1 MKLRRPILLAIAL
14 SALALAGTALWLG
27 SSASG
32 LRFVLA
38 RIQAA
43 VPGLGY
49 SHAQGRLGGEFVIE
63 DLRLHRPGVQ
73 ISADRVSARLDPL
86 SLLGAAYDFS
96 ALRIDGLRVQLLPA
110 TQSAAAPSV
119 MALPRLRVAALT
131 IHDAVLIAADGSEP
145 ARGNLSGALE
155 LYGQR
160 IQLGQLQLQADHWQG
175 AGRVTIDLSDPW
187 WLDEVVF
194 DAEAELRPGLR
205 VKGRLQRL
213 HKSADR
219 NFRVRLEQPLRVM
232 MELSPGANLQSFAAT
247 LQMPTQAAEALGLPA
262 SQPVAA
268 ALRVRGDSG
277 ALAVSGELQLADRRF
292 AIADSRIS
300 YHSGQVQIHAL
311 ALDLPSM
318 GRVTI
323 NGSLPLS
330 ATEALT
336 LQVHSDELQI
346 AAGNTAPW
354 RLGGDLALSGSWQQL
369 ALQPDFGI
377 RRGDWPEL
385 RVSGT
390 LALEPQALH
399 LTPLQLRSANG
410 RLDINGQI
418 GRDAQ
423 PASAL
428 ALELVDFDPG
438 LLLPDWP
445 GRLHGSAHWLGRLS
459 TSTADG
465 QLQID
470 AIEGRLRQ
478 QPVHIAGSLQFSGL
492 RVEHADL
499 GASIG
504 PNSIQLR
511 GDTAAG
517 SALHITVSAPDLAA
531 LWPGSSGAL
540 ALSLDRDRDWRI
552 QATGTALHWQESE
565 VAGFS
570 VQGHAPIA
578 LAQGEASLHG
588 RLTGLRQGKFAIDSA
603 DFDLD
608 GRVDRHRIKLALRQP
623 DSRFNLAAEG
633 GWSDAGWGGLLTAA
647 ELQLDQRAMLRLA
660 APSALQYGAGRLSLG
675 AACVEAPPD
684 GRACLSIEHDAAAS
698 SGALTLERMPIDWL
712 AALVPTAERPRL
724 RGRIDGEASLSWQQ
738 GVLAQASAEL
748 RADSIALSAPGRD
761 ELALGLH
768 DLVASLAFR
777 DGHGRASLRSAL
789 APEGRI
795 RAGLDLL
802 ATETGA
808 LKVDGDIELALADLA
823 MLEILIPDFAH
834 PQGRLAGQLHLSGP
848 WRRPDWQGSL
858 TLSDFDAEL
867 PRLGLHL
874 QRGQLVVTGQADQFH
889 LAGSVRSGQGIL
901 HLDGQYQPGATTA
914 LTVRVHGDG
923 VELAN
928 TSSINLVATPE
939 LSLQHDRNGWR
950 WQGRIE
956 VPSANID
963 AERLAPVN
971 AQSAD
976 VVVIDD
982 PPADATEFGNWRADL
997 EFVLGDQVK
1006 IKGYGFDGK
1015 LGGRLQVSQRRGR
1028 AAVASGQ
1035 LEVSGDYRAYGQKLR
1050 IERGRMAYAGSGLDE
1065 PSLDL
1070 RAERKVS
1077 ATTVGIHITGTARQ
1091 PQSQVYSNPALSES
1105 EALALLV
1112 TGRPLN
1118 QVSSRDQS
1126 RLSSAALALG
1136 SVGGDMLARNIG
1148 LDELR
1153 LGSDDTLQ
1161 GDAFAVGK
1169 FLSPRL
1175 YIGYAV
1181 ALLTRGEVFT
1191 VRYLISKH
1199 IDIEAHASERNRL
1212 LLNYRIER

>member
-1 MKLRRPILLAIAL
+1 MKLRRPLLLLVAL
-14 SALALAGTALWLG
+14 SVLTLAGTALWLG
-27 SSASG
+27 SSVSG

-38 RIQAA
+38 RIQAV
-43 VPGLGY
+43 VPGLDY
-49 SHAQGRLGGEFVIE
+49 RRVQGRLGGEFVIE
-63 DLRLHRPGVQ
+63 GFQLQRPGVQ

-86 SLLGAAYDFS
+86 SLLGAAFDFP
-96 ALRIDGLRVQLLPA
+96 ALRIDGLHVQLLPA
-110 TQSAAAPSV
+110 AQSAAAPTV

-131 IHDAVLIAADGSEP
+131 IHDGVLIAADGSEL
-145 ARGNLSGALE
+145 ARGNLFGDLE
-155 LYGQR
+155 LNGQR

-213 HKSADR
+213 HQSADR
-219 NFRVRLEQPLRVM
+219 NFRVRIEQPLRLD
-232 MELSPGANLQSFAAT
+232 MELRPGADQQRFAAT
-247 LQMPTQAAEALGLPA
+247 IQMPTQAAEALGLPA
-262 SQPVAA
+262 TQPVAA
-268 ALRVRGDSG
+268 ALGVHGDSG
-277 ALAVSGELQLADRRF
+277 QLVVSGQLQLADRQF
-292 AIADSRIS
+292 TIADSRIG
-300 YHSGQVQIHAL
+300 YRAGQVQINAL

-354 RLGGDLALSGSWQQL
+354 RLAGDLALSGSWQQL
-369 ALQPDFGI
+369 ALQPDFGL

-385 RVSGT
+385 RVSGA
-390 LALEPQALH
+390 LVLEPVALR
-399 LTPLQLRSANG
+399 LAPLQLRTATGS
-410 RLDINGQI
+410 LDISGQI
-418 GRDAQ
+418 GRSADQ
-423 PASAL
+423 ASEL
-428 ALELVDFDPG
+428 ALELADFDPG

-445 GRLHGSAHWLGRLS
+445 GQLHGSAHWLGRLS
-459 TSTADG
+459 TSAADG

-478 QPVHIAGSLQFSGL
+478 QPVHLAGSLQFSGL

-499 GASIG
+499 GARIG
-504 PNSIQLR
+504 PNSIQLN
-511 GDTAAG
+511 GNTAAG
-517 SALHITVSAPDLAA
+517 SALHIAVSAPDLSA

-552 QATGTALHWQESE
+552 QASGSALHWRDSE
-565 VAGFS
+565 VAEFS
-570 VQGHAPIA
+570 VQGRVPIE
-578 LAQGEASLHG
+578 LTQGEASVHG

-603 DFDLD
+603 VFDLD
-608 GRVDRHRIKLALRQP
+608 GRSNQHRIELALQRP
-623 DSRFNLAAEG
+623 DSRLSLAAAG
-633 GWSDAGWGGLLTAA
+633 GWSDAGWAGLLTAA
-647 ELQLDQRAMLRLA
+647 ELQLDQRALLRLA
-660 APSALQYGAGRLSLG
+660 APSALQYGSGRLRLD
-675 AACVEAPPD
+675 AACVAAPPD

-698 SGALTLERMPIDWL
+698 SAALKLERMPIDWL
-712 AALVPTAERPRL
+712 AALYPTAERPQL

-748 RADSIALSAPGRD
+748 RAGSIEVAAPGQD

-768 DLVASLAFR
+768 ELVASLAFS
-777 DGHGRASLRSAL
+777 DGHGRVSLRSAL

-795 RAGLDLL
+795 EAGLDLL
-802 ATETGA
+802 ATEAGS
-808 LKVDGDIELALADLA
+808 LNVDGDIELALGDLA
-823 MLEILIPDFAH
+823 ILEILSPDFAQ

-848 WRRPDWQGSL
+848 WHRPDWQGSL
-858 TLSDFDAEL
+858 TLSDFNAEL

-874 QRGQLVVTGQADQFH
+874 QQGQLVLTGQANQFH

-901 HLDGQYQPGATTA
+901 HLDGQYQPGAATA
-914 LTVRVHGDG
+914 LAVRVHGDG

-928 TSSINLVATPE
+928 TSSVSLVATPE

-956 VPSANID
+956 VPSASID

-982 PPADATEFGNWRADL
+982 PPADATEFGKWRADI
-997 EFVLGDQVK
+997 EFLLGDQVK

-1050 IERGRMAYAGSGLDE
+1050 IERGHLAYAGSGLDE